1 MLTPLN
7 ILVLFRLNLGA
18 FGVTDMSTLPIL

>member
-7 ILVLFRLNLGA
+7 ILVRFRLNLGA
-18 FGVTDMSTLPIL
+18 FGVTDMGDLPIL

>member
-1 MLTPLN
+1 MLAPLN
-7 ILVLFRLNLGA
+7 ILVRFRLNLGA